1 MVGGAS
7 GYGRGPLRVRED
19 TVTLPERLAN
29 VVNDF
34 LAAPPELRTELLL
47 EHAERLP
54 ELPPEL
60 TGEEGRDRFEKV
72 EECQTP
78 FFLATD
84 VADGRV
90 SLHFDCPPQA
100 PTTRGFAGILHTGLD
115 GASAAEILAVPADF
129 HHGMGLAEVIS
140 PLRMRGMDAILF
152 RLKRQVAARS
162 ALEG

>member
-1 MVGGAS
+1 
-7 GYGRGPLRVRED
+7 
-19 TVTLPERLAN
+19 VTLPERLAN
-29 VVNDF
+29 VVDDF

-54 ELPPEL
+54 ELPAEL
-60 TGEEGRDRFEKV
+60 TGDAARDRFEQV

-78 FFLATD
+78 FFLATEVTD
-84 VADGRV
+84 GQVA
-90 SLHFDCPPQA
+90 LYFDCPPQA
-100 PTTRGFAGILHTGLD
+100 PTTRGFAGILHAGLD
-115 GASAAEILAVPADF
+115 GAAPAEILAVPADF

-152 RLKRQVAARS
+152 RLKRQVAARA

>member
-1 MVGGAS
+1 MS
-7 GYGRGPLRVRED
+7 
-19 TVTLPERLAN
+19 LPERLAN

-54 ELPPEL
+54 ALPAELAGP
-60 TGEEGRDRFEKV
+60 EGRDRFEQV

-84 VADGRV
+84 IAAGHV
-90 SLHFDCPPQA
+90 SLYFDCPPQA
-100 PTTRGFAGILHTGLD
+100 PTTRGFAGVLHAGLD
-115 GASAAEILAVPADF
+115 GAAVEEVLGVPADF

-152 RLKRQVAARS
+152 RLKRQVAARA

>member
-1 MVGGAS
+1 MS
-7 GYGRGPLRVRED
+7 
-19 TVTLPERLAN
+19 LPERLAN

-54 ELPPEL
+54 ALPAELAGP
-60 TGEEGRDRFEKV
+60 EGRDRFEQV

-78 FFLATD
+78 FFPPTEIA
-84 VADGRV
+84 AGHV
-90 SLHFDCPPQA
+90 SLYFDCPPQA
-100 PTTRGFAGILHTGLD
+100 PTTRGFAGVLHAGLD
-115 GASAAEILAVPADF
+115 GAAVEEVLGVPADF

-152 RLKRQVAARS
+152 RLKRQVAARA

>member
-1 MVGGAS
+1 
-7 GYGRGPLRVRED
+7 
-19 TVTLPERLAN
+19 VTLPERLAN

-47 EHAERLP
+47 EHSERLP
-54 ELPPEL
+54 DLPPEL
-60 TGEEGRDRFEKV
+60 TGEAGRDRFEQV

-78 FFLATD
+78 FFLATEVTD
-84 VADGRV
+84 GQVA
-90 SLHFDCPPQA
+90 LYFDCPPQA

-115 GASAAEILAVPADF
+115 GATAEEILGVPADF

-152 RLKRQVAARS
+152 RLKRQVAARA
-162 ALEG
+162 ALEA

>member
-1 MVGGAS
+1 
-7 GYGRGPLRVRED
+7 
-19 TVTLPERLAN
+19 VTLPERLAN

-54 ELPPEL
+54 MLPPALSAPEA
-60 TGEEGRDRFEKV
+60 RDRFEQV

-78 FFLATD
+78 FFLATEI
-84 VADGRV
+84 VDGRV

-100 PTTRGFAGILHTGLD
+100 PTTRGFAGILHAGLD
-115 GASAAEILAVPADF
+115 GAAVEEVLGVPGDF

-140 PLRMRGMDAILF
+140 PLRLRGMDAILF
-152 RLKRQVAARS
+152 RLKRQVAAR
-162 ALEG
+162 AAVGG

>member
-1 MVGGAS
+1 V
-7 GYGRGPLRVRED
+7 P
-19 TVTLPERLAN
+19 LPERLAN

-47 EHAERLP
+47 EQAEALP
-54 ELPPEL
+54 PLPPEL
-60 TGEEGRDRFEKV
+60 CGEDARDRFEQV

-84 VADGRV
+84 VAEGRV
-90 SLHFDCPPQA
+90 ALHFDCPPQA
-100 PTTRGFAGILHTGLD
+100 PTTRGFAGILHAGLD
-115 GASAAEILAVPADF
+115 GATVEEVLGVPADF
-129 HHGMGLAEVIS
+129 HHAMGLVEVIS

-152 RLKRQVAARS
+152 RLKRQVAARA

>member
-1 MVGGAS
+1 MV
-7 GYGRGPLRVRED
+7 
-19 TVTLPERLAN
+19 LPERLAN

-34 LAAPPELRTELLL
+34 LAAPKELRTELLL
-47 EHAERLP
+47 EYSEKLPALPAELAGP
-54 ELPPEL
+54 
-60 TGEEGRDRFEKV
+60 EGRDRFEQV

-84 VADGRV
+84 VQGGDV
-90 SLHFDCPPQA
+90 SLYFDCPPQA

-115 GASAAEILAVPADF
+115 GASAADILGVPADF

-140 PLRMRGMDAILF
+140 PLRLRGMDAILF
-152 RLKRQVAARS
+152 RLKRQVAARA